1 MEENFM
7 PRPNTSLAR
16 VITRTVAAEISGPM
30 PSPSRIRMFM
40 KAGFLGVSEGRFLPV
55 RGTWY
60 AVSVSRSRRGAGRGA
75 PHESVSMNV
84 AGLAK
89 GAAGAQSPTKSP
101 TLALA
106 DFATSL
112 RGEDLPARVVDAL
125 GDLFLDY
132 LRVASIGAD
141 MAWSGWARDY
151 LAALGRHGAA
161 PVLFDKTGCDP
172 VGAAFLNATYAG
184 SIDAD
189 DTHVG
194 SMLHPGSIVFSAALA
209 VCGRASG
216 ANFLAAVAAGYEAM
230 IRIGLS
236 IQPTHFRRGFQS
248 TATCGGF
255 GAAVAASRLLFAS
268 MAEANRRIAEAIGI
282 VASFSGGLT
291 QFYQSGSTVKRIH
304 AARAAENGVTAA
316 FLVAEGFS
324 GPTDII
330 EGSNGF
336 ARAYA
341 DAFEPAIITDNL
353 GSAYLLDGVT
363 VKGHAASARVQAA
376 IEGVLGLCRTHRV
389 AAADITD
396 LYVGIPAVILGRLT
410 IPRPVDVQAAQM
422 SLPHSVALAAVLA
435 PKAGDGFALSVR
447 DYEKSIS
454 DNAVKEVERHV
465 RCEVDPEVEKAT
477 TAESVPARIIIKLKS
492 GATLTTF
499 VPAPKGSPSRP
510 FTPADHAARFR
521 RELERRWPTA

>member
-1 MEENFM
+1 MVCRIGERKSTW
-7 PRPNTSLAR
+7 RP
-16 VITRTVAAEISGPM
+16 AE
-30 PSPSRIRMFM
+30 
-40 KAGFLGVSEGRFLPV
+40 
-55 RGTWY
+55 
-60 AVSVSRSRRGAGRGA
+60 GA

-84 AGLAK
+84 AGAAK
-89 GAAGAQSPTKSP
+89 GAAAAQSPTNSPINSP

-106 DFATSL
+106 DFAASL
-112 RGEDLPARVVDAL
+112 RGEGLPVRVMDAL

-151 LAALGRHGAA
+151 LSSLGRHGAA

-172 VGAAFLNATYAG
+172 VGAAFLNTTYAG

-216 ANFLAAVAAGYEAM
+216 ADFLAAVAAGYEAM

-255 GAAVAASRLLFAS
+255 GAAVAASRLLFGGQAQAN
-268 MAEANRRIAEAIGI
+268 AEADAARRIAESIGM

-304 AARAAENGVTAA
+304 AARAAENGVAA
-316 FLVAEGFS
+316 ALLVAKGFS
-324 GPTDII
+324 GPTDIL
-330 EGSNGF
+330 EGANGF

-341 DAFEPAIITDNL
+341 DAFDPGIITGAL
-353 GSAYLLDGVT
+353 GSDYLLDGVT
-363 VKGHAASARVQAA
+363 VKGHACSARVQAA
-376 IEGVLGLCRTHRV
+376 VEGVVALCRTHGV
-389 AAADITD
+389 VPEAIEE
-396 LYVGIPAVILGRLT
+396 LYVGIPSVILGRLT

-422 SLPHSVALAAVLA
+422 SLPHSVALAAFLA
-435 PKAGDGFALSVR
+435 PKADDGFALSVR
-447 DYEKSIS
+447 DYEDSIE
-454 DNAVKEVERHV
+454 DATVKAIEQRVT
-465 RCEVDPEVEKAT
+465 CEVDPEVEKST
-477 TAESVPARIIIKLKS
+477 TAESVPARIVLKLKS
-492 GATLTTF
+492 GTTHTIF
-499 VPAPKGSPSRP
+499 VPASKGSPSNP
-510 FTPADHAARFR
+510 FTRADHAARFR
-521 RELERRWPTA
+521 RELERRWPAARCDEIVDLSRRLVALPDMMQVTALLA

>member
-1 MEENFM
+1 M
-7 PRPNTSLAR
+7 TAAG
-16 VITRTVAAEISGPM
+16 TVKNVGAPGSVGAPTKM
-30 PSPSRIRMFM
+30 L
-40 KAGFLGVSEGRFLPV
+40 AGF
-55 RGTWY
+55 
-60 AVSVSRSRRGAGRGA
+60 
-75 PHESVSMNV
+75 
-84 AGLAK
+84 
-89 GAAGAQSPTKSP
+89 AAA
-101 TLALA
+101 
-106 DFATSL
+106 L
-112 RGEDLPARVVDAL
+112 RGGDLPASVINAL

-132 LRVASIGAD
+132 LRVGSIGSD
-141 MAWSGWARDY
+141 MEWSSWARHY
-151 LAALGRHGAA
+151 MAANKRQGSA
-161 PVLFDKTGCDP
+161 PVLFTKTGCDP
-172 VGAAFLNATYAG
+172 VGSAFLNTTFAG

-194 SMLHPGSIVFSAALA
+194 SMLHPGSIVFSSALA
-209 VCGRASG
+209 VCGERSG
-216 ANFLAAVAAGYEAM
+216 SEFLAAVAAGYETM

-248 TATCGGF
+248 TSTCGGF
-255 GAAVAASRLLFAS
+255 GAAVAASRLLFAGT
-268 MAEANRRIAEAIGI
+268 ADADRRIAEAIGI

-316 FLVAEGFS
+316 LLVAEGFS

-341 DAFEPAIITDNL
+341 DAFEPAIITENL
-353 GSAYLLDGVT
+353 GTAYLLDGVT

-376 IEGVLGLCRTHRV
+376 VEGVINLCREHRV
-389 AAADITD
+389 AAADIID

-410 IPRPVDVQAAQM
+410 LPNPVDVQAAQM
-422 SLPHSVALAAVLA
+422 SLPHSVSLAAVLA
-435 PKAGDGFALSVR
+435 SKAGDGFALSVR
-447 DYEKSIS
+447 NYEQSIS
-454 DNAVKEVERHV
+454 DSAVKEVERHV
-465 RCEVDPEVEKAT
+465 RCEVDPEVEAAT
-477 TAESVPARIIIKLKS
+477 TAESVPARIVMKLKS

-521 RELERRWPTA
+521 NELERRWPAARCDAVVETSRNLLKLKDMRELVRLIAL

>member
-1 MEENFM
+1 MTAAAGTAESAAVGAPSSAGLLTKM
-7 PRPNTSLAR
+7 LAR
-16 VITRTVAAEISGPM
+16 FA
-30 PSPSRIRMFM
+30 
-40 KAGFLGVSEGRFLPV
+40 
-55 RGTWY
+55 
-60 AVSVSRSRRGAGRGA
+60 
-75 PHESVSMNV
+75 
-84 AGLAK
+84 AGL
-89 GAAGAQSPTKSP
+89 
-101 TLALA
+101 
-106 DFATSL
+106 
-112 RGEDLPARVVDAL
+112 RGDDLPASVVSTL

-132 LRVASIGAD
+132 LRVGSIGAN
-141 MAWSGWARDY
+141 MEWSGWVRHY
-151 LAALGRHGAA
+151 MAALRRQGSA
-161 PVLFDKTGCDP
+161 PVLFTKIGCDS
-172 VGAAFLNATYAG
+172 VGSAFLNTTFAG

-194 SMLHPGSIVFSAALA
+194 SMLHPGSIVFSSALA
-209 VCGRASG
+209 VCGERSG
-216 ANFLAAVAAGYEAM
+216 SEFLAAVAAGYEAM

-248 TATCGGF
+248 TSTCGGF
-255 GAAVAASRLLFAS
+255 GAAVAASRLLFAGKP
-268 MAEANRRIAEAIGI
+268 EADRHIAEAIGI
-282 VASFSGGLT
+282 VASFSSGLT

-316 FLVAEGFS
+316 LLVAEGFS

-376 IEGVLGLCRTHRV
+376 VEGVLDLCREHRV
-389 AAADITD
+389 AAADIAD

-435 PKAGDGFALSVR
+435 PKSGDGFALSVR
-447 DYEKSIS
+447 DYEKSMS
-454 DNAVKEVERHV
+454 DNAVKEVEQHV

-477 TAESVPARIIIKLKS
+477 TAESVPARIVMKLKS
-492 GATLTTF
+492 GATLATF

-521 RELERRWPTA
+521 RELERRWPAAHCDAVVEMSRNFMGLKDMRELVGLIAS

>member
-1 MEENFM
+1 M
-7 PRPNTSLAR
+7 T
-16 VITRTVAAEISGPM
+16 AAGEAKS
-30 PSPSRIRMFM
+30 
-40 KAGFLGVSEGRFLPV
+40 VTT
-55 RGTWY
+55 GT
-60 AVSVSRSRRGAGRGA
+60 ASGAG
-75 PHESVSMNV
+75 
-84 AGLAK
+84 
-89 GAAGAQSPTKSP
+89 SPTKVLS
-101 TLALA
+101 AFSA
-106 DFATSL
+106 GL
-112 RGEDLPARVVDAL
+112 RGEDLPESVINAL

-132 LRVASIGAD
+132 LRVGSIGTN
-141 MAWSGWARDY
+141 MEWSDWARHY
-151 LAALGRHGAA
+151 MAGLKRQGSA
-161 PVLFDKTGCDP
+161 PVLFSEAGSDP
-172 VGAAFLNATYAG
+172 VGSAFLNTTFAG

-194 SMLHPGSIVFSAALA
+194 SMLHPGSIVFSSALA
-209 VCGRASG
+209 VCGESSG
-216 ANFLAAVAAGYEAM
+216 SEFLAAVAAGYEAM

-248 TATCGGF
+248 TSTCGGF
-255 GAAVAASRLLFAS
+255 GAAVAASRLLFAGKPDVD
-268 MAEANRRIAEAIGI
+268 RYIAEAIGI

-316 FLVAEGFS
+316 LLVAEGFS

-341 DAFEPAIITDNL
+341 DAFEPAVITDNL
-353 GSAYLLDGVT
+353 GGTYLLDGVT

-376 IEGVLGLCRTHRV
+376 VEGVLDLCREHRV
-389 AAADITD
+389 AANDIVD
-396 LYVGIPAVILGRLT
+396 LYVGIPTVILGRLT

-447 DYEKSIS
+447 DYEESIS
-454 DNAVKEVERHV
+454 NSAVKEVERHV
-465 RCEVDPEVEKAT
+465 RCEVDSEVEKAT
-477 TAESVPARIIIKLKS
+477 TAESVPARVIIKVKS

-521 RELERRWPTA
+521 RELERRWPAARCDAVVEMSRNLLELRDMRELVRLIAS